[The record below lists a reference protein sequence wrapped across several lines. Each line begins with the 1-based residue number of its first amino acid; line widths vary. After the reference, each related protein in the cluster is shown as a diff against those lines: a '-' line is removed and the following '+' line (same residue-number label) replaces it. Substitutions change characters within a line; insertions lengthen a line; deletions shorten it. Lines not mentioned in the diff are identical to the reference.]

1 MDRYRRR
8 HNRNHYHL
16 SSSQLKT
23 KILPLFLFCA
33 VASFANDTCIEF
45 CGSCMG
51 KSDSPACAKV
61 ELLCKCSEMISN
73 LKDEISEASSDTAAI
88 DSIPADTVSVDTVS
102 YDTAQTADSTTD
114 TTVVDTTALPATDSL
129 AQDTVAKDSVI
140 KDTAKQEAARDT
152 SLAII
157 EPTTPQHVEL
167 NPEKKE
173 RIFYKGVSI
182 GFEQFQ
188 EETVANYDVERADE
202 IQDHFGINLGF
213 LLRWYFYSHGSF
225 QTGLNAVWHHGYY
238 YLEDDHFYASWAA
251 YYYSQNISVEY
262 HNLMAEIP
270 LTVRFGLPF
279 KFSPYLSLSVHI
291 RKPIYAW
298 VDYDAYFSWGIR
310 GVYDYD
316 SYSYDSQYYNYDDYN
331 SADGT
336 FSIADWEFLG
346 YVGAGLEITRHVSL
360 QWQMVVV
367 NAVTY
372 SNEILNYRIA
382 ETWRIGLDFAW

>member
-1 MDRYRRR
+1 M
-8 HNRNHYHL
+8 
-16 SSSQLKT
+16 KT
-23 KILPLFLFCA
+23 RILPLFLFCA
-33 VASFANDTCIEF
+33 VAAFANDTCIEF
-45 CGSCMG
+45 CGSCIG

-61 ELLCKCSEMISN
+61 ELLCKCSEIVST
-73 LKDEISEASSDTAAI
+73 LKDEISEAPS

-102 YDTAQTADSTTD
+102 YDTVQKADSTTD
-114 TTVVDTTALPATDSL
+114 TTVADSTALPAIDSL
-129 AQDTVAKDSVI
+129 AKDTVVKDSAVKDTATQDTVSG
-140 KDTAKQEAARDT
+140 T

-157 EPTTPQHVEL
+157 TPTTPQHVEA
-167 NPEKKE
+167 NPEKKD
-173 RIFYKGVSI
+173 RIFYKGISL

-188 EETVANYDVERADE
+188 EETVANFDVKKADE

-225 QTGLNAVWHHGYY
+225 QTGLNAVWYHGYY
-238 YLEDDHFYASWAA
+238 YLEDNRFYAARNTD
-251 YYYSQNISVEY
+251 YYYHNTTVEY

-279 KFSPYLSLSVHI
+279 KFSPYLSLSAHI

-298 VDYDAYFSWGIR
+298 VDYDAYFSWGLR
-310 GVYDYD
+310 GEFDYN
-316 SYSYDSQYYNYDDYN
+316 SYSYDSQSYNYDDDN
-331 SADGT
+331 SSDGA

-346 YVGAGLEITRHVSL
+346 YVGAGFEITRHVSL
-360 QWQMVVV
+360 QWQMVLV

-372 SNEILNYRIA
+372 SNEIFNYKVA